1 MSDPINPS
9 TVQLIDIEHL
19 LDDSESIA
27 RQKLLDGGFDPRV
40 IDVCVT
46 GLPFGRYMGYVQDE
60 HPLLFNYEYRYD
72 IALLQ
77 HIQNLRAWLANEEIP
92 ASEWLSHG
100 YALAWLHHH
109 SFAPDR
115 YKKTISL
122 LQTERAKA
130 PRSRNPLLDEVIRL
144 FRAQHEPPANSDIKC
159 FGKFIG
165 KGRVFDDLNIEVIEA
180 RNTGKRIIYNFK
192 RPESKRIAYS
202 TTRQGISTKLK
213 RLAKIELR
221 K

>member
-19 LDDSESIA
+19 LDESESIA

-77 HIQNLRAWLANEEIP
+77 HIQNLRVWLTKKEIP
-92 ASEWLSHG
+92 ADEWLSHG
-100 YALAWLHHH
+100 YALAWMHHH

-115 YKKTISL
+115 YTKTISL
-122 LQTERAKA
+122 FQTEKAKG
-130 PRSRNPLLDEVIRL
+130 PRSRNPLADEVIKL
-144 FRAQHEPPANSDIKC
+144 FRGQHVPPANSDIKC

-180 RNTGKRIIYNFK
+180 RNVGKRIIYKFK
-192 RPESKRIAYS
+192 RPGSKHISESP
-202 TTRQGISTKLK
+202 TKDAIRKKLEK
-213 RLAKIELR
+213 LAKNELR